1 MPTNINKL
9 QKEDND
15 KKKIVPRTLS
25 LKKNQTNNSIL
36 SVIKIRQAMKWI
48 YLYCYSFSRTAQP
61 ISLKQRCEWRNT
73 HPIHL

>member
-15 KKKIVPRTLS
+15 KKKNS
-25 LKKNQTNNSIL
+25 SKNTVIEKTQTNNSIL

>member
-15 KKKIVPRTLS
+15 KKNSSKNTVIE
-25 LKKNQTNNSIL
+25 KNQTNNSIL

-61 ISLKQRCEWRNT
+61 ISLKQRCE
-73 HPIHL
+73 

>member
-15 KKKIVPRTLS
+15 KKNFFSKNTVIE
-25 LKKNQTNNSIL
+25 KNQTNNSIL

-61 ISLKQRCEWRNT
+61 ISLKQRCE
-73 HPIHL
+73 